1 MVVDIVFVDVVDA
14 DKVVAAALAPR
25 NQTVLSLIFS
35 QGA

>member
-1 MVVDIVFVDVVDA
+1 MVVDIVVADVVDA
-14 DKVVAAALAPR
+14 DKVVVAAVAPR